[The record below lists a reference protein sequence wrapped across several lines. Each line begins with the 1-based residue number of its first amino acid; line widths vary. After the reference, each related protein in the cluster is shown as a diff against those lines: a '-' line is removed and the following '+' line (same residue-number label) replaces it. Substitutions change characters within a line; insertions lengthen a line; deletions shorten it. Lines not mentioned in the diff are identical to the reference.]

1 MKSHIGR
8 RALHQYEP
16 RSRVQTPLEAL
27 FTLMIDHSSLP
38 EKKIFDGY
46 FSLLMLPEIRDFFL
60 PKMRKSSTQRPFR
73 DLNLGGL
80 IKIKQNPQRPLG
92 ILKFLLGS
100 STFLQNWHI
109 CENL

>member
-1 MKSHIGR
+1 MQAMFI
-8 RALHQYEP
+8 
-16 RSRVQTPLEAL
+16 
-27 FTLMIDHSSLP
+27 LMIDHSSLP

-46 FSLLMLPEIRDFFL
+46 FSLLMLPEICDFFL
-60 PKMRKSSTQRPFR
+60 PKMRKSCTQKPFR